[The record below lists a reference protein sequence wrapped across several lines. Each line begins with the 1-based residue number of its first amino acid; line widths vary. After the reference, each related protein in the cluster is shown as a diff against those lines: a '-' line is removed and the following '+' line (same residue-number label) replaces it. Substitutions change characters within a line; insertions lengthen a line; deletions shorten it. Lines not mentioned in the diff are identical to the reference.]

1 MTDARVP
8 DMPCNEF
15 VELVTDYLD
24 GALPG
29 DLVATIDAHLAICPG
44 CRRVVAQ
51 WREVIRLTG
60 QLAGSDV
67 DRIDADIRAQL
78 IATFRRRH
86 GT

>member
-24 GALPG
+24 GALPD
-29 DLVATIDAHLAICPG
+29 DLVTNIDAHLAVCPG

-51 WREVIRLTG
+51 WREVIRLGG
-60 QLAGSDV
+60 QLAESDV
-67 DRIDADIRAQL
+67 VRIDPDTRAQL
-78 IATFRRRH
+78 MATFRRRH